1 MLIINWKK
9 EKNIFDQPEG
19 GERKHLMMKITQVD
33 QKLFNLI
40 NPAGPSRKT
49 NSEYRQQQELIV
61 NRNRDE
67 RNIIMTRENNQ
78 AFKRIVI

>member
-40 NPAGPSRKT
+40 NPA
-49 NSEYRQQQELIV
+49 
-61 NRNRDE
+61 E
-67 RNIIMTRENNQ
+67 RNIIMTRKNNQ
-78 AFKRIVI
+78 ASRRIVI

>member
-1 MLIINWKK
+1 MLIINWKT

-49 NSEYRQQQELIV
+49 NSEYRQ
-61 NRNRDE
+61 
-67 RNIIMTRENNQ
+67 
-78 AFKRIVI
+78 